1 MSRECV
7 SLSLLALLL
16 RSLNRSASPKRAQ
29 TEQDS
34 LNLGKFSRKVKKN
47 SPPPQM
53 KEPVIIYLISPERI
67 YVEPEEFKAVVQRLT
82 GSSSVAVAAADSFVM
97 NFSCPRFLR
106 NGIWLIMK
114 NGTGHNTRFLR
125 ALNSF
130 WFSGTGLLPPPPPSE
145 ESSSADGVPEEFD
158 LHDYN
163 SCLSPLNLHLPQVSW
178 KSDSLVL
185 MPTEAAVKCR
195 REDSTSLGRRWR
207 RWRRWWRRRRRLRR
221 RPTLPLPR
229 RWGRMREPRGGGQ
242 GLDLFFRARS
252 TSG

>member
-16 RSLNRSASPKRAQ
+16 RSLNRNASPKRAQ

-130 WFSGTGLLPPPPPSE
+130 WFSGTGLLPPPSE

-158 LHDYN
+158 LHDYF

-185 MPTEAAVKCR
+185 MPTEAAVKRR
-195 REDSTSLGRRWR
+195 REDSKSLGRRWR
-207 RWRRWWRRRRRLRR
+207 RLRRRLRR

-229 RWGRMREPRGGGQ
+229 RWGRIREPRGGGQ

>member
-16 RSLNRSASPKRAQ
+16 RSLNMNASPKRAQ

-53 KEPVIIYLISPERI
+53 KEPVIIYLTSPERI

-82 GSSSVAVAAADSFVM
+82 GSSSVAVAAADSFMM
-97 NFSCPRFLR
+97 NFLCPRFLR
-106 NGIWLIMK
+106 NGVWLIMK
-114 NGTGHNTRFLR
+114 NGTGHNARFLR

-130 WFSGTGLLPPPPPSE
+130 WFSGTGLLPPPSE

-158 LHDYN
+158 LHDYF

-185 MPTEAAVKCR
+185 MPSEAAVKRR
-195 REDSTSLGRRWR
+195 REDSKSLGRRWR
-207 RWRRWWRRRRRLRR
+207 RLRRRLRR

-229 RWGRMREPRGGGQ
+229 RWGRIREPRGGGQ